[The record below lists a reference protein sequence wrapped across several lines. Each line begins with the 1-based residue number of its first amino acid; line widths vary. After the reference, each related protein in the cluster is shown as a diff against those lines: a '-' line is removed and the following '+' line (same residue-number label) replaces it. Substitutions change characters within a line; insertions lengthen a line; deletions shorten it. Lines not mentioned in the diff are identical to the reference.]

1 MGKHGAQGRRFPPVQ
16 VGVRARVPAGARP
29 GCTSGTRTG
38 SAPVFQPTCFV
49 WRTCNAADLGH
60 CDGRCGAPALPP
72 DPHDRR
78 DPPDETRQDR
88 STTGLPGPD
97 PVFAGEHA
105 RTSARRVPTSA
116 RRARTSTRWDRAAP
130 TWTPSACQPTAR
142 STTAILCMATRTGG
156 CGGRRPRKAHPPHTP
171 PRLPRL
177 HLHPRPPVAESGR

>member
-16 VGVRARVPAGARP
+16 VGVRARVPAGARR
-29 GCTSGTRTG
+29 GCAGARGARVPSQGW
-38 SAPVFQPTCFV
+38 PVFP
-49 WRTCNAADLGH
+49 ADILCMADGER

-72 DPHDRR
+72 DPHDRPE
-78 DPPDETRQDR
+78 PPDEARQDR
-88 STTGLPGPD
+88 RTTGLPGPD

-105 RTSARRVPTSA
+105 GTSARRVPTST
-116 RRARTSTRWDRAAP
+116 RWVPTSTRWDRAAP

-142 STTAILCMATRTGG
+142 STSNILCMATRTGG
-156 CGGRRPRKAHPPHTP
+156 CSGRRPRKAHPPHTP